1 MSSGTA
7 LRPSGS
13 RVAGSETPTGPG
25 GTLTGAGVLLSVALR
40 RDRVRLP
47 IWILAATA
55 MVVIQAV
62 QSQEVYGT
70 AAALEAYRLAVE
82 SNAAVV
88 IFAGPPV
95 GLDSIPGIVVFEIW
109 TTVALIVALM
119 NVFTVGRHTRADE
132 EAGRTELLRAG
143 CVGRH
148 APFAAAVAT
157 AVVADLALVVVLTAG
172 AVAIGLPFAGSL
184 LLGVALAVLGLV
196 FATLTA
202 VAAQVFE
209 HARAVYGS
217 VSAVL
222 GASLVLR
229 AAGDVGD
236 GTLSW
241 ASPMG
246 WVQATHPYSGDRWWP
261 LLPALLAAAL
271 LLLLARALV
280 DHRDV
285 GAGLVATRL
294 GPAEAGRGL
303 AGPGG
308 LALRLHRAALTGW
321 AAGLLLYG
329 AFMGLM
335 VQAIEDLAV
344 DNPELVELL
353 GGAENLVDG
362 FLGLGLVMCALL
374 SMGYGIAATL
384 RSRGEETSGR
394 AAPVLA
400 TAVSRPRWLGSHLAV
415 ALAGT
420 GLLMLLAGTATGV
433 TYALVISDA
442 EQVPRLA
449 VASLTYVP
457 AVWIVVGVVA
467 ALLGVLPRAAAPLGW
482 GLLAYVFVIGLM
494 ADSFGWGDGPRA
506 LSPLHHT
513 PLVPAEALDT
523 RPAVLLAV
531 AALLVLAGLFG
542 FRRRDVAVG

>member
-1 MSSGTA
+1 VSSDTA
-7 LRPSGS
+7 LRRPGR
-13 RVAGSETPTGPG
+13 RVVGPANPEDRG
-25 GTLTGAGVLLSVALR
+25 GTLTGVGVLLRVALR

-47 IWILAATA
+47 IWIVAATA

-70 AAALEAYRLAVE
+70 AAALEAYRLTVE

-88 IFAGPPV
+88 IFSGPPV

-119 NVFTVGRHTRADE
+119 NVFTVGRHTRGDE
-132 EAGRTELLRAG
+132 EAGRTDLLRAG

-148 APFAAAVAT
+148 APVTAAVAT
-157 AVVADLALVVVLTAG
+157 AAVADLALVVVLTAG
-172 AVAIGLPFAGSL
+172 AVGIGLPFAGSL
-184 LLGVALAVLGLV
+184 VLAVALAVFGLV
-196 FATLTA
+196 FAALTA

-209 HARAVYGS
+209 HVRAVYGS
-217 VSAVL
+217 ASAVL

-229 AAGDVGD
+229 AAGDVGE

-246 WVQATHPYSGDRWWP
+246 WVQATYPYSADRWWP

-271 LLLLARALV
+271 LLLLAWALV
-280 DHRDV
+280 DRRDV
-285 GAGLVATRL
+285 GAGLVAARL

-303 AGPGG
+303 AGPAG
-308 LALRLHRAALTGW
+308 LALRLHRGALIGW

-335 VQAIEDLAV
+335 VQAVEDLAV

-353 GGAENLVDG
+353 GGADDLLDG
-362 FLGLGLVMCALL
+362 FLGLGLLMCALL
-374 SMGYGIAATL
+374 SMGYGIGATL
-384 RSRGEETSGR
+384 RARSEETSGR

-400 TAVSRPRWLGSHLAV
+400 TAISRPRWLGSHVAV

-420 GLLMLLAGTATGV
+420 GLLMLLAGTATGIS
-433 TYALVISDA
+433 YALVISDWS
-442 EQVPRLA
+442 QVPRLA
-449 VASLTYVP
+449 AASLTFVP
-457 AVWIVVGVVA
+457 AVWAVVGVVA
-467 ALLGVLPRAAAPLGW
+467 ALLGVLPRAAGPLGW
-482 GLLAYVFVIGLM
+482 ALLAYVFVIGLM

-513 PLVPAEALDT
+513 PLVPAEALDA
-523 RPAVLLAV
+523 RPAVLLGV
-531 AALLVLAGLFG
+531 AALLVATGLVG